1 MEEALHIIS
10 RESSFENPDPE
21 SIIRPACMHVKYAQ
35 MLANYGVIL
44 RDMRQP
50 SKLKAAKEPLE
61 KALQILNR
69 DLSGK
74 SIIRVRSEYALG
86 TVHHGLALYVSEGSE
101 QQEDY
106 EKAQKHM
113 EKALSLI
120 DSVGLKHSYRA
131 TISTGLAR
139 LRLDRKQY
147 SPAEGHAKEA
157 LDILTDKIKSRDEFH
172 PHVGYCYQILGD
184 VAWLGECRDPIS
196 AHNYYLKALRIYLSL
211 IVRETTQKS
220 DYKVDLGN
228 VTVFNT
234 WKRRLERIES
244 KLHDVANEMHT

>member
-1 MEEALHIIS
+1 MMKEALDVC
-10 RESSFENPDPE
+10 ENNLDPE
-21 SIIRPACMHVKYAQ
+21 SSTHPACMHVKYAQ
-35 MLANYGVIL
+35 MLTNYGVIL
-44 RDMRQP
+44 RDMREP
-50 SKLKAAKEPLE
+50 SKLLAARETLE
-61 KALQILNR
+61 KARQILNR

-86 TVHHGLALYVSEGSE
+86 TVHHALAKYVSE

-139 LRLDRKQY
+139 LRLDREHY
-147 SPAEGHAKEA
+147 APAEYHAKQA
-157 LDILTDKIKSRDEFH
+157 LEILTDKTKSRDENH
-172 PHVGYCYQILGD
+172 PHVGYCYEILGD
-184 VAWLGECRDPIS
+184 VAWLGENRDPIS
-196 AHNYYLKALRIYLSL
+196 AHDNYLKALRIYLSL

-220 DYKVDLGN
+220 DYNVDLGKD
-228 VTVFNT
+228 TVFQR
-234 WKRRLERIES
+234 WKRRLERFER
-244 KLHDVANEMHT
+244 KLRDVAKAMKEMHA